1 MKRKFESKL
10 SEWINDK
17 NRKPLIIDGA
27 RQIGKTFLIK
37 KFAETHSKNF
47 IYFDFIKQQDAAKIA
62 NIEDFNKMKDT
73 LQLAYN
79 FRFDDCDTIVFFDE
93 IQEVPNL
100 IQNLK
105 YLKIEYDN
113 SKIICSGSLLGIT
126 YKKMKIS
133 FPVGYVDSETM
144 QQLDFE
150 EFLWAI
156 EDERFIPEIEKC
168 YNTNTPMNETFHKI
182 LLDDYFKYLFLGG
195 MPEVIQNYLDN
206 DKDLL
211 KMNLKKVKNIVDFYK
226 EDMTKYANNETEG
239 LRIRKIYDN
248 IISQLSKEN
257 PKFTYAKL
265 DKKDNRKS
273 DYISAL
279 DWLTVSNIIYKCDQ
293 VTKPE
298 YPLKAYQ
305 NDNSYKLYIND
316 VGILNFIADIR
327 PSDIIIDGDY
337 SFKGKLAE
345 NYVAQQ
351 LKVNFENIFYYS
363 EKSNSKD
370 AMEVDMVVQL
380 NGEVIPIEVKATDKT
395 QSKSLNSYISK
406 FKPKYA
412 IRISTKNFGF
422 ENNIKSVPL
431 YASFLIK

>member
-10 SEWINDK
+10 IEWINDK

-37 KFAETHSKNF
+37 NFAEAHSKKF
-47 IYFDFIKQQDAAKIA
+47 IYFDFIKQQDAAEIA

-79 FRFDDCDTIVFFDE
+79 FRFDDVDTIVVFDE

-105 YLKIEYDN
+105 YLKIEYAN

-144 QQLDFE
+144 FQLDFE
-150 EFLWAI
+150 EFLWAVG
-156 EDERFIPEIEKC
+156 DERFIPEIEKC
-168 YNTNTPMNETFHKI
+168 YKNNTPMNEAIHKI

-195 MPEVIQNYLDN
+195 MPEVIQDYLDN
-206 DKDLL
+206 NKDLL

-226 EDMTKYANNETEG
+226 EDMTKYADNETES
-239 LRIRKIYDN
+239 LRIRRIYDN
-248 IISQLSKEN
+248 IIPQLSKDN
-257 PKFTYAKL
+257 PKFTFAKL

-305 NDNSYKLYIND
+305 DDSSYKLYMND
-316 VGILNFIADIR
+316 VGILNYIADIK
-327 PSDIIIDGDY
+327 PSDILIDGDY

-351 LKVNFENIFYYS
+351 LKNNFENIYYYS
-363 EKSNSKD
+363 EKSKGTD

-380 NGEVIPIEVKATDKT
+380 DGEVIPIEVKAKNKT
-395 QSKSLNSYISK
+395 QSKSLNSYITK
-406 FKPKYA
+406 FNPKYA

-422 ENNIKSVPL
+422 RNSIKSVPL